1 MSKVVRYFTA
11 SVMCIISAGA
21 FAERPHVVRVLPG
34 YTCKVL
40 NITEAQAM
48 DPTFH
53 TPYYSQPSASSP
65 ISGYA
70 ALEVAVRTPVHNVNG
85 FDEAM
90 FPNGG
95 TVWIQANLLKDYR
108 SVSDPTA
115 KCLPVLMSNG
125 RQGFDFPH

>member
-11 SVMCIISAGA
+11 SVMCLISAQA

-34 YTCKVL
+34 YACKVL

-53 TPYYSQPSASSP
+53 TPYFSQPSASSP
-65 ISGYA
+65 VAGYA
-70 ALEVAVRTPVHNVNG
+70 ALEVAVKTPVHNVYG

-95 TVWIQANLLKDYR
+95 TVWIHANLLKDYR
-108 SVSDPTA
+108 SVTDPTA
-115 KCLPVLMSNG
+115 KCVPVLMSNG
-125 RQGFDFPH
+125 RQG